1 MLASM
6 RTYWGEVQMSKLEE
20 LLQQQA
26 ELEAEIKRVAKEERD
41 EALKEVRRLCKLHG
55 FTHNQL
61 KAYLAA
67 GRKPRTAKK

>member
-1 MLASM
+1 
-6 RTYWGEVQMSKLEE
+6 MSRLEE
-20 LLQQQA
+20 LMQQQA
-26 ELEAEIKRVAKEERD
+26 ALEEEIKQVAKAEKA

-67 GRKPRTAKK
+67 GRKPRAEK

>member
-1 MLASM
+1 MANLK
-6 RTYWGEVQMSKLEE
+6 ENKMSKLEE
-20 LLQQQA
+20 LMQQQA
-26 ELEAEIKRVAKEERD
+26 ALEEEIKQVAKAEKA

-67 GRKPRTAKK
+67 GRKPRAKKT